1 MTFSIAA
8 YDPEEGAWGVAVA
21 SKFLAVGAMVPWVR
35 AGAGAVATQ
44 SYAKISFGPDGLGMM
59 ASGMSAEETLQRLL
73 EADPGQATRQVGI
86 VDADGRAAAH
96 TGVKCNDWAGHR
108 IGVGFCCQGNILTGP
123 EVLEAMATAY
133 MSAEGEFADRLMA
146 ALLAGDRAG
155 GDRRGRQG
163 AALYVA
169 KMDGGYGGDNDRYI
183 DLRVDDDPDPVAR
196 LEGLLTLHHLYF
208 GETRPE
214 DRVLITPELVREL
227 QLIMREQKYYS
238 GDLNSQWD
246 EPTIEAFDRL
256 IGTENLEERWRATDA
271 PTHIDRVVL
280 AYLRGRFGKK

>member
-256 IGTENLEERWRATDA
+256 IGTENLEERWRAADA